1 MQSRFSHSSKT
12 KAEAKWVGVDLY
24 KVAVPSKNDPQK
36 ITEEGMLGQGN
47 AALILLEQTAAGYH
61 FKKIPAGSVA
71 SQTQNLC
78 KLCVKETS
86 QHVS

>member
-1 MQSRFSHSSKT
+1 
-12 KAEAKWVGVDLY
+12 
-24 KVAVPSKNDPQK
+24 
-36 ITEEGMLGQGN
+36 MLGQGN
-47 AALILLEQTAAGYH
+47 AALIPLEQTAAGYH

-71 SQTQNLC
+71 SPTQNLC